1 QCRTKRQAQHS
12 IEHRRGGPRAAPFL
26 FAFNPVESSRGRL
39 ALLFARIWAVP
50 PDDLNAPLGQDKP
63 KKRPI
68 PAAIPQIFAGTL
80 ALLGIAVI
88 AWAII
93 VNDPLG
99 GEPTAVAAISSPTKK
114 PDPAS

>member
-1 QCRTKRQAQHS
+1 M
-12 IEHRRGGPRAAPFL
+12 
-26 FAFNPVESSRGRL
+26 
-39 ALLFARIWAVP
+39 P

-80 ALLGIAVI
+80 GLLGIAVI
-88 AWAII
+88 AWAIF

-99 GEPTAVAAISSPTKK
+99 GEPTAVVAISSPAKK
-114 PDPAS
+114 PACRQRGSTTAFPP